1 MEISEVLFDKFTALR
16 KPSDA
21 AEIAKING
29 VSKILIYKAL
39 QTRKC
44 SQRVLDML
52 IAFYAEKEE
61 SIKSI
66 TN

>member
-29 VSKILIYKAL
+29 CSKILIYKAL

-52 IAFYAEKEE
+52 ISFYAEKEE

>member
-21 AEIAKING
+21 AEIAAING
-29 VSKILIYKAL
+29 CSKILIYKAL

-52 IAFYAEKEE
+52 ISFYAEKEE